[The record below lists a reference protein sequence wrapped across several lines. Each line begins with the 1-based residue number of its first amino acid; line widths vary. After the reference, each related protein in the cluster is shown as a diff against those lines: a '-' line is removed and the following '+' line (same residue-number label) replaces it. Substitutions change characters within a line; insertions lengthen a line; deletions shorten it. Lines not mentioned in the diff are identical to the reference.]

1 MVKKKT
7 SQVQQESC
15 PKEVKLKNLSGLSE
29 WDPVKELMNKS
40 FILDCIKEC
49 LLEGDPSGAAEVF
62 LIYVRACN
70 RARLAKESN
79 ISKSTI
85 EHCLQ
90 HCNPTMET
98 MFKLLS
104 A

>member
-1 MVKKKT
+1 MVKKKI
-7 SQVQQESC
+7 SHVQQESY
-15 PKEVKLKNLSGLSE
+15 PREVKIKDYKGLTE

-40 FILDCIKEC
+40 FIIDCIKEC
-49 LLEGDPSGAAEVF
+49 LLDGDPRGAAEVF

-70 RARLAKESN
+70 RAKLAKESN